1 MQEEYKGLFE
11 NTKPVDEP
19 TKEQS
24 TTPPTETETTSQPET
39 VEQPSI
45 ETLVAKITKVLD
57 EKVNNYIQK
66 LKDIEQQ
73 QKDIQ
78 AKIVQQYKE
87 TLASE
92 ITDDKLK
99 AIIFKGVK

>member
-11 NTKPVDEP
+11 NSKPVDEP
-19 TKEQS
+19 IKQES
-24 TTPPTETETTSQPET
+24 TQNTDETETIQPNLE
-39 VEQPSI
+39 S
-45 ETLVAKITKVLD
+45 LVAKITKVLD
-57 EKVNNYIQK
+57 EKVNDYIQK
-66 LKDIEQQ
+66 LRDIEQQ

-87 TLASE
+87 TLTSE